1 VNYKKLNTIV
11 GWLVFAIATAT
22 YFLTIEPTTSF
33 WDCGEYI
40 ATSVKL
46 QVGHPPGAPFFQ
58 LMGNL
63 FGQLASAPEHQA
75 LMVNA
80 LSALSS
86 SFSILFLFW
95 TITALSTKILGGKE
109 KLDNASIIAVLGAG
123 AVGALAYTFSDSFW
137 FSAVEGEVYAMS
149 SFFTAAAFWAVL
161 KWEQAVD
168 EDPNANRWLLLI
180 AYLVG
185 LSVGV
190 HILVFLTIPAIAM
203 IYYFKKFPTTTRNG
217 FIIAN
222 ASSIGI
228 LAIVFAFIIPMVLRL
243 FSTLEIVFVNNIGL
257 PFHSGTIAAS
267 IILIGAVVFGLMW
280 TQKQNKPLL
289 QQSILAVMLIVLGYS
304 TFIILAIRSNANTPI
319 DENNPEDAMSLL
331 AYYNREQY
339 GDWPILYG
347 KSFNAPYDRND
358 PFSDGKP
365 VYQRGYAVMKGPKR
379 VTAFKLRNEAEAY
392 VAEKGGNLTIDG
404 QYLMTDDKKAS
415 KPNYDPKYQGF
426 FPRIWNDDP
435 QYKQNYLKIVGITD
449 EKKPITFAQNVKF
462 FFEYQVGKMYWRYFM
477 WNFSGRQN
485 DAQHRYEMSKGNW
498 ITGIGFIDAMRIG
511 NQENLPDHM
520 KNDPSR
526 NTYFMLPFLLGIF
539 GLWYQYKKNNKDAWA
554 VTLFFLLT
562 GLAIVVYTNH
572 KPFEPRERDY
582 AFVGSFYA
590 FAIWIGIG
598 ALGLWDT
605 LRSKMNPQVASY
617 LVIAVT
623 MLAVPVRMAAENWD
637 DHDRSNRYTARD
649 IAKAYLDSCEPNAIL
664 FTNGD
669 NDTFPLWYVQEVE
682 GYRTDVRVV
691 NLSLLNT
698 DWYIDQ
704 QRRAAYDGEAVPF
717 SFDWNQYVQ
726 GTRDVLYYRDL
737 GVKGRWDVKDFI
749 KFTKRDDSQVKFKTG
764 GNKELPL
771 YPQKNLRISIDKDAV
786 LANGVVDAADTAK
799 IVDYIDWNWKSNVI
813 TKRDLMV
820 MDLIA
825 NNDWTR
831 PIYFSITVGNS
842 PKSYFWLNDY
852 FQLEGMAYRFVP
864 VLHKSGASGIDYG
877 KVDTEIMYDNLI
889 NNFSYGNMEL
899 PEVYLDETNRRLS
912 YNLRTI
918 FGRLANEFIAEG
930 NNAKA
935 VEVLDFA
942 MEKMPTEKFGYNY
955 FLFGVIDAYYRAG
968 AVDKARELTD
978 NFAQHLDD
986 ELNYYA
992 SFSREDKRR
1001 AQQEWQ
1007 TNLQFYQMLFRNIQQ
1022 FDAEN
1027 TQSFYQR
1034 YVAAAGAFQN

>member
-1 VNYKKLNTIV
+1 MNYNKLNTIA
-11 GWLVFAIATAT
+11 GWVVFAIATIT
-22 YFLTIEPTTSF
+22 YFMTIEPTTSF

-63 FGQLASAPEHQA
+63 FGQFAGSPEKQA

-95 TITALSTKILGGKE
+95 TITALSAKLLGGRE
-109 KLDNASIIAVLGAG
+109 KLDNAGIVAVLGSG

-149 SFFTAAAFWAVL
+149 SFFTAVAFWAVL

-168 EDPNANRWLLLI
+168 TDPNANKWLLLI

-190 HILVFLTIPAIAM
+190 HILVFLTIPAIGM
-203 IYYFKKFPTTTRNG
+203 IYYFKKYPNPTRNG
-217 FIIAN
+217 FILANGVSIA
-222 ASSIGI
+222 I
-228 LAIVFAFIIPMVLRL
+228 LGLVFAFIIPIVLRL
-243 FSTLEIVFVNNIGL
+243 FSTLEITFVNNFGL

-267 IILIGAVVFGLMW
+267 LILIAVVLFGILW
-280 TQKQNKPLL
+280 TNRNEKPLA
-289 QQSILAVMLIVLGYS
+289 QQAVLAVMLIVMGYS

-347 KSFNAPYDRND
+347 KSFNAPYDSKE
-358 PFSDGKP
+358 PFGDGKP
-365 VYQRGYAVMKGPKR
+365 VYQKGFAVMKGPKQI
-379 VTAFKLRNEAEAY
+379 TAFKLRKEAE
-392 VAEKGGNLTIDG
+392 D
-404 QYLMTDDKKAS
+404 YLANNGDKLKIEARYLLTDDKKAS
-415 KPNYDPKYQGF
+415 TPNYDPKYKTF

-435 QYKQNYLKIVGITD
+435 QYKQNYINLMDIKD
-449 EKKPITFAQNVKF
+449 PKAPITFAQHVSF
-462 FFEYQVGKMYWRYFM
+462 FFKYQVGTMYFRYFM

-485 DAQHRYEMSKGNW
+485 DSQHRGELTKGNW
-498 ITGIGFIDAMRIG
+498 ITGIPFIDSLRLG
-511 NQENLPDHM
+511 SQDNLPDSW
-520 KNDPSR
+520 KSNPSR

-539 GLWYQYKKNNKDAWA
+539 GLYYQYKKNNKDAWA

-572 KPFEPRERDY
+572 KPYEPRERDY

-590 FAIWIGIG
+590 YAIWIGIG

-605 LRSKMNPQVASY
+605 LRTKMSPMVASY
-617 LVIAVT
+617 LVIGVT
-623 MLAVPVRMAAENWD
+623 MVAVPVRMAAENWD

-704 QRRAAYDGEAVPF
+704 QRRAAYEGQAVPF
-717 SFDWNQYVQ
+717 SFEWNQYVQ
-726 GTRDVLYYRDL
+726 GTRDVLYYREM
-737 GVKGRWDVKDFI
+737 GVKGRWDVKDFV
-749 KFTKRDDSQVKFKTG
+749 KFTKRDDSQVKFKAG
-764 GNKELPL
+764 SNKELPL
-771 YPQKNLRISIDKDAV
+771 YPQKKLRINIDKDAV
-786 LANGVVDAADTAK
+786 FANNVVDVNDSAQV
-799 IVDYIDWNWKSNVI
+799 VDYIDWNWKSNVI

-820 MDLIA
+820 IDLIA

-842 PKSYFWLNDY
+842 PKAYFWLNDY
-852 FQLEGMAYRFVP
+852 FRLEGMAYRFVP
-864 VLHKSGASGIDYG
+864 VYAPNNSQGIDYG
-877 KVDTEIMYDNLI
+877 KVDTDIMYDNVM
-889 NNFSYGNMEL
+889 NDFAYGNMEL
-899 PEVYLDETNRRLS
+899 PDVYLDETNRRLS

-918 FGRLANEFIAEG
+918 LGRLANELVKEG
-930 NNAKA
+930 KSEKA
-935 VEVLDFA
+935 VKVLDFA
-942 MEKMPTEKFGYNY
+942 MEKMPAEKFGYNY
-955 FLFGVIDAYYRAG
+955 FLFGIIDSYYRAG
-968 AVDKARELTD
+968 ATEKARALTD
-978 NFAQHLDD
+978 EFVKFLED
-986 ELNYYA
+986 ELDYYQGL
-992 SFSREDKRR
+992 SRTDRKRMR
-1001 AQQEWQ
+1001 NDWS
-1007 TNLQFYQMLFRNIQQ
+1007 TDLQFYQMLIRTSQADQQ
-1022 FDAEN
+1022 YRQSL
-1027 TQSFYQR
+1027 TQGYN
-1034 YVAAAGAFQN
+1034 AIAKKFQ